1 MTAEPSRDPQTARH
15 DKRVAFGILG
25 LVAATVLIGALAPMG
40 PSAGHKAAA
49 LAPADDPA
57 DQAAVIRVSKVVYRL
72 YADMFRALPGAGQ
85 QPEQRHA
92 AA

>member
-1 MTAEPSRDPQTARH
+1 MDRLDE
-15 DKRVAFGILG
+15 
-25 LVAATVLIGALAPMG
+25 
-40 PSAGHKAAA
+40 
-49 LAPADDPA
+49 PA
-57 DQAAVIRVSKVVYRL
+57 DQAAVIQVSKVVYRL